1 MRGRCVSSINTPKRR
16 YARGVANDRL
26 DGERGGR
33 ESETTGETSDLE
45 GGGLRSQALGILGR
59 LYGAMGS
66 EGEAHGILVGGWAEL
81 ALFTAINSLPLSA
94 NRLLPL
100 ACPLLR
106 SPSTSTVVAR
116 LAPFP
121 SFPTLLRLIG
131 CGIGRLIDARSL
143 PDSSRG
149 WTAFSELSLSSMDD
163 CGLASTV
170 FAFFFR
176 SRS

>member
-1 MRGRCVSSINTPKRR
+1 M
-16 YARGVANDRL
+16 ANDRL
-26 DGERGGR
+26 DGKGRGG
-33 ESETTGETSDLE
+33 ETTGETSDLE

-59 LYGAMGS
+59 LYGTMGS

-81 ALFTAINSLPLSA
+81 ALFTAINSLPLTA

-100 ACPLLR
+100 APPSSIP
-106 SPSTSTVVAR
+106 SPPTSTVVAR

>member
-59 LYGAMGS
+59 LYGTMGS

-81 ALFTAINSLPLSA
+81 ALFTAINSLPLTA

-106 SPSTSTVVAR
+106 SPPLPLLPSSPVSR
-116 LAPFP
+116 PFHP
-121 SFPTLLRLIG
+121 FQR
-131 CGIGRLIDARSL
+131 C
-143 PDSSRG
+143 
-149 WTAFSELSLSSMDD
+149 
-163 CGLASTV
+163 
-170 FAFFFR
+170 FA
-176 SRS
+176 